1 MKHRVLLLSIGTVL
15 LCHLALLAESSR
27 ILIVVPHGTKSQQ
40 NMFVPLVKELAQ
52 RGHQLTVITN
62 YVSNDLK
69 NRDNVRDIVLEQLA
83 FNMWNVFDS
92 ITSTE
97 SYITK
102 SIHYL
107 QVTAS
112 GMMKTAPRT
121 ARETFSDPRI
131 KDLIDNDQFD
141 LVMISEANPFV
152 GYPLAWHFKAPI
164 IMLSP
169 NVLFPGRAT
178 SLGDGEHHSY
188 APFFFT
194 RFSDRM
200 TFIQRMTNM
209 LAATAFDWVHT
220 RMHEPAI
227 RSLVQSQV
235 IPDCPP
241 LYDMEDDI
249 ALVFTNTHPSI
260 NYARAMPPVI
270 VEVGG
275 MNCRPAQP
283 LPQDLENFVDSNSNS
298 FGFILFAVGSM
309 LPMEN
314 MPEHLTQ
321 SFIQTFARLPQRVIW
336 QWKGKVRSDLPSNV
350 LAIPWLP
357 QQDLLGINKSRY
369 ILYKF

>member
-1 MKHRVLLLSIGTVL
+1 MFVKHRVLLLSIGTVL

-83 FNMWNVFDS
+83 FSMWNVFDS

-131 KDLIDNDQFD
+131 KELIDNDQFD

-227 RSLVQSQV
+227 RSLVQSQG

-249 ALVFTNTHPSI
+249 ALVFTNTHPSFT
-260 NYARAMPPVI
+260 YPRALPPQVI
-270 VEVGG
+270 ELGG
-275 MNCRPAQP
+275 IHCRPAKP
-283 LPQDLENFVDSNSNS
+283 LPQV
-298 FGFILFAVGSM
+298 V
-309 LPMEN
+309 
-314 MPEHLTQ
+314 
-321 SFIQTFARLPQRVIW
+321 
-336 QWKGKVRSDLPSNV
+336 
-350 LAIPWLP
+350 
-357 QQDLLGINKSRY
+357 
-369 ILYKF
+369 